1 MYIRGILGGN
11 WDNGVKC
18 GSRSSNWNNSPLNL
32 NSNNSS
38 RGVTDTEVNNGSIVA
53 GPYSPLADILTLLR
67 RAFALTA
74 KHTATAPL
82 GLVGK
87 PKALAGGLA

>member
-11 WDNGVKC
+11 WDNSVNC

-38 RGVTDTEVNNGSIVA
+38 RGVADTEGLCSTVA
-53 GPYSPLADILTLLR
+53 ESNCPLADICSLLLR
-67 RAFALTA
+67 LVGLVA
-74 KHTATAPL
+74 KHTAAAPL

-87 PKALAGGLA
+87 PKALAGDIC